1 MNTET
6 KKKKFKNGK
15 LNSTIY
21 KKDSKLRLSEINPMK
36 AMSVWHWKTNQLNLP
51 YEQSKKAKL

>member
-36 AMSVWHWKTNQLNLP
+36 AMSV
-51 YEQSKKAKL
+51 